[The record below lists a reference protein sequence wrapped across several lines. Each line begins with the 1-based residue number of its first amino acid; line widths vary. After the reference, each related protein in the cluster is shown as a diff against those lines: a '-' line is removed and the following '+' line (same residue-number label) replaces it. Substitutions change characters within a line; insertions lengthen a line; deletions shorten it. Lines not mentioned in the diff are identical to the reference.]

1 MDFMS
6 NAGLYIAVIGASLAV
21 ALACAGS
28 GKGVGIVGEAAAGV
42 ISEDPGKFSSCL
54 ILQILPGTQG
64 LYGLVVWFYA
74 LFTLGVIG
82 GTPADSDRRS
92 GYRLLRGLP
101 AHGHR
106 RLCHRHRS
114 GPLRRC
120 RCQPGRQAPRG
131 DVQGYHHGH
140 HGRVL
145 RHPVPAG
152 FLPDAAVHQVSTASI
167 FRKDGANL

>member
-64 LYGLVVWFYA
+64 LYGLVVFFFAIMQMGLLGGAVPELSFAEGCQYFAACMPIAIAGLVSAIAQGKVAAGSINLLAKNPDHWAKGMILCITVEFYA
-74 LFTLGVIG
+74 IL
-82 GTPADSDRRS
+82 S
-92 GYRLLRGLP
+92 LL
-101 AHGHR
+101 
-106 RLCHRHRS
+106 
-114 GPLRRC
+114 
-120 RCQPGRQAPRG
+120 
-131 DVQGYHHGH
+131 
-140 HGRVL
+140 
-145 RHPVPAG
+145 
-152 FLPDAAVHQVSTASI
+152 ASM
-167 FRKDGANL
+167 LMLLSL

>member
-64 LYGLVVWFYA
+64 LYGLVIGFLCLMRMGVLDGTYVDMSLQEGLRYFAACMPIAIGGGISAVAQGRVAAGSINILARQPEHWSKGMVLCIVVEFYA
-74 LFTLGVIG
+74 IL
-82 GTPADSDRRS
+82 S
-92 GYRLLRGLP
+92 LL
-101 AHGHR
+101 
-106 RLCHRHRS
+106 
-114 GPLRRC
+114 
-120 RCQPGRQAPRG
+120 
-131 DVQGYHHGH
+131 
-140 HGRVL
+140 
-145 RHPVPAG
+145 
-152 FLPDAAVHQVSTASI
+152 ASI
-167 FRKDGANL
+167 MMLLNIG

>member
-74 LFTLGVIG
+74 PMGIG
-82 GTPADSDRRS
+82 GYVTAIGQGRCAAAGVSLVAKRPEEMSKGIIMAIMVEF
-92 GYRLLRGLP
+92 YAILCLL
-101 AHGHR
+101 A
-106 RLCHRHRS
+106 S
-114 GPLRRC
+114 
-120 RCQPGRQAPRG
+120 
-131 DVQGYHHGH
+131 
-140 HGRVL
+140 
-145 RHPVPAG
+145 
-152 FLPDAAVHQVSTASI
+152 FLMLLFI
-167 FRKDGANL
+167 K

>member
-28 GKGVGIVGEAAAGV
+28 GKGGGIVGEAAAGV

-82 GTPADSDRRS
+82 GTPATLTVAQGI
-92 GYRLLRGLP
+92 GY
-101 AHGHR
+101 
-106 RLCHRHRS
+106 CV
-114 GPLRRC
+114 RRC

>member
-82 GTPADSDRRS
+82 GTPATLTVAQGI
-92 GYRLLRGLP
+92 GYCVACLP
-101 AHGHR
+101 MGIGGYITAIGQGW
-106 RLCHRHRS
+106 S
-114 GPLRRC
+114 PSAPRRC
-120 RCQPGRQAPRG
+120 PR
-131 DVQGYHHGH
+131 VSSW
-140 HGRVL
+140 
-145 RHPVPAG
+145 PSWSSSTPSCACW
-152 FLPDAAVHQVSTASI
+152 LPS
-167 FRKDGANL
+167 